1 MNTPRGTLVALA
13 IVTGAAVAAPL
24 LVYHNTQA
32 RWREYEQTLQDQA
45 QKCVRLS
52 DENRR
57 LSNLLAITSTSAD
70 SQENVREVM
79 RLRGEIGQ
87 LHRQIGTETNQTM
100 NETRAVAEAPSSKP
114 QAPDPQKV
122 QAYWPRTQ
130 LGFAGQADPVSALQ
144 TALWAMSRGDG
155 PALAASVTP
164 KARMRL
170 ARADWNEHGE
180 SSQEIAAS
188 ASKIAESLNPASGFY
203 LVGQKFASTDEA
215 VLDVFFEGEGKT
227 RKFSIKMVEGEWKF
241 SAMGRAGY
249 DDDEIGDG
257 VWP

>member
-1 MNTPRGTLVALA
+1 LTRVVVIAASVA
-13 IVTGAAVAAPL
+13 VPL
-24 LVYHNTQA
+24 FMYCNTQA
-32 RWREYEQTLQDQA
+32 KWHKHEQALQEQMQRCA
-45 QKCVRLS
+45 RLAEEIRRLS
-52 DENRR
+52 DA
-57 LSNLLAITSTSAD
+57 LSNPKPSAA
-70 SQENVREVM
+70 SQEEIRELM

-87 LHRQIGTETNQTM
+87 LHWQIATEIKQTIL
-100 NETRAVAEAPSSKP
+100 ESRGIGESASSNP
-114 QAPDPQKV
+114 QVPDPQMV
-122 QAYWPRTQ
+122 QAYWSRAQ

-155 PALAASVTP
+155 PTLAATVTP
-164 KARMRL
+164 RAKMRL

-188 ASKIAESLNPASGFY
+188 AAKIAESLNPASGFY
-203 LVGQKFASTDEA
+203 LLGQKLASADEA
-215 VLDVFFEGEGKT
+215 VLDVFFEGEGRT
-227 RKFSIKMVEGEWKF
+227 RKFSMKKVEGEWKF